1 MQALRAANRNASIAS
16 RIRKTEDE
24 TQGPA
29 SQRTATGAA
38 EGERAGFAQPR
49 GVGGHPAAHGFEGGE
64 RGGDRE
70 AVGAA
75 VWFFARPGAGFVE
88 RIGEGKRTGTGQG
101 GHIGRGLHPCPQ
113 TGQRRI
119 ARISDARYAGDSRN
133 SSLTSL
139 RARV

>member
-1 MQALRAANRNASIAS
+1 MWFGRRGRGKHTPHSEGCCTAVCGRATGSGTPEES
-16 RIRKTEDE
+16 RHEA
-24 TQGPA
+24 QGPA

-101 GHIGRGLHPCPQ
+101 G
-113 TGQRRI
+113 QRTI
-119 ARISDARYAGDSRN
+119 
-133 SSLTSL
+133 
-139 RARV
+139 